1 MKKQIAYKQTINK
14 QVFLQCLLLLFFCL
28 VACKKKSS
36 FKIVKNTLQNVAPIS
51 IEGLQQRTYISEM
64 NFEVYL
70 EDTPKYSSKLM
81 SYTSDSLKI
90 YVLVTIPKSQKPKNG
105 FPILLFGHGFHPAPK
120 KYGVSFKTG
129 ADWRPGDYYRGFPE
143 AFAENGYVVI
153 TPDYRGHN
161 ISEGFKFTQTSY
173 LASAYYAIDMLN
185 LINALSGFE
194 NCNTENIF
202 YLGHSMGGD
211 VALKVLLATNKI
223 KAASIWSG
231 VSASVMEQVLYYG
244 KLGDQNNDKTTNQSI
259 KGYLAKLKGAISNLD
274 YEYPLA
280 SGDVIDHIQEINTP
294 IILHH
299 ARWDA
304 SVPYQWSESLAIN
317 LFEHHKEFELYAYDS
332 KNHLLKDENRKRA
345 IKRDLA
351 FFNKRK

>member
-211 VALKVLLATNKI
+211 VALKVLLATNQI